1 VLREKDLKA
10 LVRRLKLDELFDSDV
25 QESEPNLDKPI
36 LETQNYPDGWT
47 SNQPYPIE
55 WSDLVRLYALIR
67 LRRATKVMEF
77 GCGYSTAV
85 LAHGLAKNE
94 ESYGQQV
101 LRELRRTEPFRVNSV
116 DAMPQYIQIARDR
129 LRPDLTHRVEF
140 HHSKV
145 CMTEFAGRICTEYDS
160 LPNVCP
166 DFIYL
171 DGPDQHEVEGNING
185 ISTRHF
191 DRWPLACDILKI
203 EHFLLPGT
211 LILVDGRTANARFLK
226 TNLQREW
233 RYEHDVDGDVH
244 YFEMI
249 EEPLGKWNRRQIEF
263 CLGPD
268 WRAKPLKPDYSKLV
282 S

>member
-1 VLREKDLKA
+1 MDETDAASFARSLRLTDLFPDT
-10 LVRRLKLDELFDSDV
+10 LELSNGSSA
-25 QESEPNLDKPI
+25 QEGKTTTSV
-36 LETQNYPDGWT
+36 YPSGWT
-47 SNQPYPIE
+47 TGEPYAIE
-55 WSDLVRLYALIR
+55 WVDLVRLHALLR
-67 LRRATKVMEF
+67 LRRVLRVLEF
-77 GCGYSTAV
+77 GCGYSTTLMAYS
-85 LAHGLAKNE
+85 LSENE
-94 ESYGQQV
+94 RDFGSFV
-101 LRELRRTEPFRVNSV
+101 RAELRGQDPFKVHSV
-116 DAMPQYIQIARDR
+116 DDVRGYIDIARNR
-129 LRPDLTHRVEF
+129 IPLELRSRAEF
-140 HHSKV
+140 LYAKV
-145 CMTEFAGRICTEYDS
+145 RMTTFNDRICTEYEQ
-160 LPNVCP
+160 LPNICP

-171 DGPDQHEVEGNING
+171 DGPDQHDVEGDVCG

-191 DRWPLACDILKI
+191 DRWPMACDILKM

-211 LILVDGRTANARFLK
+211 MILVDGRTANARFLK